1 MLIRPIQIRRLPL
14 IILTF
19 AVLVVCSMSARGAEP
34 ETQRDSQAE
43 EWILPALDE
52 VLERYVEALG
62 GRHAIEKLKT
72 RVCRG
77 RMITDL
83 PSRDP
88 PVYEVDTLEFYAKAP
103 DRYLVV
109 ARTAQSGTMSE
120 GWNGILGWK
129 HNSAGMRSIDRAQ
142 RSKPA
147 LLYNPQGALHL
158 MSDFPG
164 MTVRG
169 RQVLHGRH
177 VIVVDTGSGMW
188 LHFDCQTGLL
198 VSLGHGELHD
208 YRRVDGVMVPH
219 RVVYSR
225 KGGSSTLIVDHISH
239 NHPFDESLFA
249 RPNPYAIP
257 WD

>member
-1 MLIRPIQIRRLPL
+1 
-14 IILTF
+14 
-19 AVLVVCSMSARGAEP
+19 MSARGAEP
-34 ETQRDSQAE
+34 EIDADSQVE
-43 EWILPALDE
+43 EWVLPTLDE
-52 VLERYVEALG
+52 IMERYIEALG
-62 GRHAIEKLKT
+62 GRSAIEKLKT

-103 DRYLVV
+103 DKYLVIS
-109 ARTAQSGTMSE
+109 RPAQTGMMSE

-129 HNSAGMRSIDRAQ
+129 HNSGGMRNIDRAQ
-142 RSKPA
+142 RSKLA
-147 LLYNPQGALHL
+147 LLYNPQAPLH
-158 MSDFPG
+158 MKTDFPG

-169 RQVLHGRH
+169 RQMRHGRH
-177 VIVVDTGSGMW
+177 VIVVDTGGGMW
-188 LHFDCQTGLL
+188 LHFDSQTGLL
-198 VSLGHGELHD
+198 VSLGHGELYD
-208 YRRVDGVMVPH
+208 YRKVDGVKVPH

-225 KGGSSTLIVDHISH
+225 KGGSSTLIADHVSH